1 MKQEWVVVYT
11 SEEVVSIDEPFE
23 SYANQYDAWYDSDRG
38 KILYENEKRCLKNLI
53 KDCNGRVLEV
63 GAGTGRFAVLAQDVV
78 GVDITESPLRIAKSR
93 GIRVIKAKAEELPF
107 RENVFSC
114 VMLIVTICF
123 VDNPRSVLE
132 EARRILKEDGKII
145 IGAVFL
151 DSEWGKFY
159 EQKKKEGHI
168 FYKLATFYS
177 FEDFKKIV
185 NSAGL
190 RIKRVLGTLKKSP
203 FEEPFSEEAEAIGD
217 ELSSYGFVCVELT
230 K

>member
-1 MKQEWVVVYT
+1 MKQELA
-11 SEEVVSIDEPFE
+11 VVSTLEEAVSTDEPFE
-23 SYANQYDAWYDSDRG
+23 SYATQYDAWYDSEKG
-38 KILYENEKRCLKNLI
+38 KILYENEKRCLKRLI
-53 KDCNGRVLEV
+53 NDCNGKVLEV
-63 GAGTGRFAVLAQDVV
+63 GVGTGRFALLAQEVF
-78 GVDITESPLRIAKSR
+78 GVDVAESPLRIAKSR
-93 GIRVIKAKAEELPF
+93 GIKVIRAKAEELPF
-107 RENVFSC
+107 RENTFSC

-168 FYKLATFYS
+168 FYKFANFYS
-177 FEDFKKIV
+177 FEDFRKIV

-190 RIKRVLGTLKKSP
+190 RIKRVLATLKKSHFDEP
-203 FEEPFSEEAEAIGD
+203 EFEEP
-217 ELSSYGFVCVELT
+217 ELITEDVSPYGFVCVELT

>member
-23 SYANQYDAWYDSDRG
+23 SYATQYDAWYDSERG

-53 KDCNGRVLEV
+53 KDCNGKVLEV
-63 GAGTGRFAVLAQDVV
+63 GVGTGRFAVLAQDVF
-78 GVDITESPLRIAKSR
+78 GVDIAESPLRIAKSR

-107 RENVFSC
+107 RENTFSC

-123 VDNPRSVLE
+123 VDNPCSVLE

-151 DSEWGKFY
+151 DSPWGKFY

-168 FYKLATFYS
+168 FYKLANFYS

-190 RIKRVLGTLKKSP
+190 RIKKVLGTLKNSP
-203 FEEPFSEEAEAIGD
+203 FEEPFPEEPEAIAD
-217 ELSSYGFVCVELT
+217 EVSSYGFVCLELT